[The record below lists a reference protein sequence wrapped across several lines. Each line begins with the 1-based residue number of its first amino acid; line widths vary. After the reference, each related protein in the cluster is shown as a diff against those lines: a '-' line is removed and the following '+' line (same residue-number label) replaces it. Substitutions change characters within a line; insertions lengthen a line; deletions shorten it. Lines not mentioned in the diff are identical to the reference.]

1 MDPQRWP
8 LPINCLDVEDKL
20 WETKN
25 KGGSKQKKKK
35 ERKDACPKPPFLY
48 LPAYRMV
55 MHLWYLRYLMYE
67 VGFVE
72 EDLGAACFFFFFPSF
87 VPFWHIT
94 GWLAASTRPPHSPL
108 LLLRAHKHHL
118 YAQSNPIPI
127 LSLSCLSA
135 QLAGLAV
142 SLANAQ
148 VEVLSFANLYLILL
162 SFYLPP
168 FPIFG

>member
-72 EDLGAACFFFFFPSF
+72 EDLGAACFFFFFSF
-87 VPFWHIT
+87 LRSILAHN
-94 GWLAASTRPPHSPL
+94 WLACCKYPATTFPSPAPKSTQASSLCSKQPDPHTLSVLPVSATGRAGCVACKRSSGGPL
-108 LLLRAHKHHL
+108 V
-118 YAQSNPIPI
+118 
-127 LSLSCLSA
+127 C
-135 QLAGLAV
+135 
-142 SLANAQ
+142 
-148 VEVLSFANLYLILL
+148 
-162 SFYLPP
+162 
-168 FPIFG
+168 